1 MAHTGSSKTI
11 YGKDLFINSAGKLN
25 RSMGI
30 VKSGTGVHK
39 NKKAYDRKNKH
50 KKYYDLAWQLV
61 EIVV

>member
-50 KKYYDLAWQLV
+50 KKYYDLA
-61 EIVV
+61 